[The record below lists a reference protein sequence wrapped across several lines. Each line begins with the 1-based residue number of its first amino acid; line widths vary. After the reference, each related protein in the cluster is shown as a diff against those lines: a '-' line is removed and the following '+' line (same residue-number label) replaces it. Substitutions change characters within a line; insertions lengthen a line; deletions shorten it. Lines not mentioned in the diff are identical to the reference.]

1 MVKASSPEQA
11 RASALA
17 IVRRLRSAGHV
28 AYFAGG
34 CVRDELLGLAPTD
47 FDVATDATPD
57 RIRSLFARTAEVGAT
72 FGVVLVTPRRE
83 EGLAAD
89 GGAGAG
95 AGGRGVTVEVATF
108 RSDGPYSDRRRP
120 DVVHFSDPASDAHRR
135 DFTINALFLD
145 PLPDGEGA
153 GDGPG
158 KVIDFVGGQDDL
170 ARKIIRAVGDPD
182 ARLAEDHLRAL
193 RAVRLGARLGFEI
206 EARTAAAIRAHAREL
221 QGVSR
226 ERIGEEVRRM
236 LAHPTRA
243 RAVWDLAKL
252 GLDWP
257 VLMEGQGGGAGGGIS
272 RPMGSRMLI
281 GIRGPA
287 PIPTSLAAWA
297 IERGYFG
304 GTGSLEMGLTPG
316 RIGVVVG
323 RWREAL
329 CLSNDETTAMASALE
344 VLGVLLR
351 DWTKLG
357 VAGQKRLAGA
367 AAGFAAARELLEVL
381 DADRAAAVQKR
392 VADLRGTASG
402 LCPEPLITGDELI
415 ALGFRPGPSFKGT
428 LDRVYDAQLEDR
440 IKTREEGMELAR
452 RLGV

>member
-57 RIRSLFARTAEVGAT
+57 RIRSLFARTAEVGAA

-95 AGGRGVTVEVATF
+95 TGGRGVTVEVATF
-108 RSDGPYSDRRRP
+108 RSDGPYTDRRRP

-145 PLPDGEGA
+145 PPAE

-158 KVIDFVGGQDDL
+158 KVIDFVGGQEDL
-170 ARKIIRAVGDPD
+170 KKKIIRAVGDPD

-193 RAVRLGARLGFEI
+193 RAVRLGAKLGFEI
-206 EARTAAAIRAHAREL
+206 EPKTAAAIRAHAREL

-226 ERIGEEVRRM
+226 ERIGDEIRRI
-236 LAHPTRA
+236 LLHPTRA
-243 RAVWDLAKL
+243 RAVWELGKL
-252 GLDWP
+252 GLDAP
-257 VLMEGQGGGAGGGIS
+257 VLMEGRGGAGSAAASGA
-272 RPMGSRMLI
+272 MGSRMLI

-329 CLSNDETTAMASALE
+329 CLSNEETAAMEAALE
-344 VLGVLLR
+344 VLGVLMR
-351 DWTKLG
+351 DWPKLG

-367 AAGFAAARELLEVL
+367 AAGFAAGLELLGVVDSDRAVEVL
-381 DADRAAAVQKR
+381 KR
-392 VADLRGTASG
+392 VEELRGTMSG
-402 LCPEPLITGDELI
+402 LCPDPLVTGDDLI
-415 ALGFRPGPSFKGT
+415 GLGFRPGPGFKGT
-428 LDRVYDAQLEDR
+428 LERVYDAQLEDR
-440 IKTREEGMELAR
+440 ITTREEGVELAR
-452 RLGV
+452 HLGV